1 MGLWQPSIAAC
12 LQTCQPVTMLMMNF
26 SCAQA
31 YDEQRRRRDAER
43 EAKELAEEEEAERL
57 AAKKQ
62 AREDAEAAKWMGQI
76 AVEQQGEEAQS
87 EEQAQVGPC
96 TESATLLRCSFPH
109 PRRSRIGDQCLCC
122 AM

>member
-1 MGLWQPSIAAC
+1 MTDIKRTLITECFRHAPRPGQRARHNWAA
-12 LQTCQPVTMLMMNF
+12 L

-57 AAKKQ
+57 AAEKQ

-87 EEQAQVGPC
+87 EEQAQVSLPHSTC
-96 TESATLLRCSFPH
+96 QDLCLLTGAVAWLF
-109 PRRSRIGDQCLCC
+109 
-122 AM
+122 